1 MKSVGVV
8 GSVALVVAVALAAS
22 AQGGREETS
31 NPAPQAKANTEAVKA
46 LAQGNN
52 EFAWDMYGMGRL
64 TNPQG

>member
-1 MKSVGVV
+1 
-8 GSVALVVAVALAAS
+8 VALVVAVALAAS